1 MWANKHLESSTIG
14 LYGLV
19 QIFSTPIISYIASKT
34 TVSPREFVGAGMV
47 CVSLLIVN
55 WQQRID
61 DRHEEEKVAVADAE
75 KAPLLAQSQ
84 SSKHSSRRSMAGSG
98 SSTARA
104 RAGASIQADD

>member
-1 MWANKHLESSTIG
+1 MWANKQLESSTIG

-34 TVSPREFVGAGMV
+34 TVSPREFVGAAMV

-61 DRHEEEKVAVADAE
+61 DRCQEGRLAVANAE
-75 KAPLLAQSQ
+75 KSPLLAGSD
-84 SSKHSSRRSMAGSG
+84 SKTAG
-98 SSTARA
+98 
-104 RAGASIQADD
+104 AGASIQADG